1 MFTTLKKN
9 SIKSYLK
16 KMLADN
22 SLSNPISLQ
31 RQYEQVFY
39 LTFKR
44 KGNIK
49 VIVIATRV
57 LATSATSAHCIL
69 LLGKKKKK
77 RGQVMQGLK
86 CLDKDF

>member
-1 MFTTLKKN
+1 
-9 SIKSYLK
+9 
-16 KMLADN
+16 MLADN

-69 LLGKKKKK
+69 LLGEKKKKEARSCK
-77 RGQVMQGLK
+77 A
-86 CLDKDF
+86 